1 MDDGQNLILALI
13 LILTLVNTWFLIAIW
28 EKQ

>member
-1 MDDGQNLILALI
+1 MNDGQNLILALI
-13 LILTLVNTWFLIAIW
+13 LILTLVNTWFLIAIL

>member
-13 LILTLVNTWFLIAIW
+13 LILTLVNTWFLIAVW